1 MCLVMW
7 GTEKHHGV
15 VLKLCCCLE
24 VRCSDGAELHFTVRF
39 SLFKIRM
46 QELSEVRADPNGVG
60 FRSWLC
66 LSAAAKHVLNVKCLG
81 NTMRCWDYTEVF
93 GMPPSCAHAKG
104 KACCKLFRHQADSS
118 SLSPTH
124 IEVSVCARI
133 SLCILGLADVLSN
146 TSVCRYATEQHEMCG
161 KECREAA
168 QPARAIHHWS
178 IAIAVWCMSVGINL

>member
-1 MCLVMW
+1 M
-7 GTEKHHGV
+7 
-15 VLKLCCCLE
+15 
-24 VRCSDGAELHFTVRF
+24 ELSFT
-39 SLFKIRM
+39 SLFVLVYSRSACKSSRRY
-46 QELSEVRADPNGVG
+46 VRIQTVLVSGAD
-60 FRSWLC
+60 C